1 MRLELS
7 LVSMGSAKFGCFFLG
22 ALGGLSGA
30 MSAVGTIAGI
40 ASSAIG
46 IAQQQQSMAFQQQQ
60 AALQLQQQ
68 RQQAENRN
76 QELANQYVGEAAQ
89 RDRSMQGYQDQ
100 LKYNMDAQNA
110 AHMEQQTKLDE
121 ARTKAAFKSQEIYAK
136 QIGAKGSVLATGRT
150 GQSVGLLSMDAE
162 RQGGMQQ
169 AEQDAMVDSAA
180 RAAAVGT
187 QVAST
192 QRANADAEAWNQL
205 RPAPLHS
212 ALVASPGGGPIGQP
226 SYNWF

>member
-1 MRLELS
+1 MCI
-7 LVSMGSAKFGCFFLG
+7 MIGAAAASALG
-22 ALGGLSGA
+22 AVS
-30 MSAVGTIAGI
+30 SIAGI
-40 ASSAIG
+40 AGTVAG
-46 IAQQQQSMAFQQQQ
+46 IAQAQQQMAAQQQQMVFQQQQ
-60 AALQLQQQ
+60 AQLQLQQQ
-68 RQQAENRN
+68 RQQAENQN
-76 QELANQYVGEAAQ
+76 QELANRYVGEAAQ
-89 RDRSMQGYQDQ
+89 RDRSIQGYQDQ

-136 QIGAKGSVLATGRT
+136 QIGAKGAVLATGRT
-150 GQSVGLLSMDAE
+150 GQSVGLLAMDAE

-180 RAAAVGT
+180 RAAAVGA

-192 QRANADAEAWNQL
+192 QRASADAQAWNSLAPQPMH
-205 RPAPLHS
+205 PAL
-212 ALVASPGGGPIGQP
+212 AGSPGGGPIDTP

>member
-1 MRLELS
+1 MCL
-7 LVSMGSAKFGCFFLG
+7 FLG
-22 ALGGLSGA
+22 ALAPALGAISSVAGLATS
-30 MSAVGTIAGI
+30 I
-40 ASSAIG
+40 IG
-46 IAQQQQSMAFQQQQ
+46 IGHAQEQMAFQRQQ

-89 RDRSMQGYQDQ
+89 RDRSMKAYQDQ
-100 LKYNMDAQNA
+100 LKYNMDAQNS

-150 GQSVGLLSMDAE
+150 GQSVGLLSMDAD
-162 RQGGMQQ
+162 RQAGMQQ
-169 AEQDAMVDSAA
+169 AEQDAMVDSAS
-180 RAAAVGT
+180 RAASVGA

-192 QRANADAEAWNQL
+192 QRANADADAWNQL
-205 RPAPLHS
+205 RPAPLHP
-212 ALVASPGGGPIGQP
+212 AFVASPGGGPIGQP

>member
-1 MRLELS
+1 MCIMIGAAAAS
-7 LVSMGSAKFGCFFLG
+7 TLG
-22 ALGGLSGA
+22 AIS
-30 MSAVGTIAGI
+30 SIAGI
-40 ASSAIG
+40 AGTVAG
-46 IAQQQQSMAFQQQQ
+46 IAQGQQQMAFQQQQ
-60 AALQLQQQ
+60 AQLQLQQQ
-68 RQQAENRN
+68 RQQAENQN
-76 QELANQYVGEAAQ
+76 QELVNRYVGEAAQ
-89 RDRSMQGYQDQ
+89 RDRSIQGYQDQ

-180 RAAAVGT
+180 RAAAVGAD
-187 QVAST
+187 VAST
-192 QRANADAEAWNQL
+192 QRASADAQAWNSLAAQPMH
-205 RPAPLHS
+205 PAL
-212 ALVASPGGGPIGQP
+212 AGSPGGGPIGTP
-226 SYNWF
+226 TYNWF

>member
-1 MRLELS
+1 MCL
-7 LVSMGSAKFGCFFLG
+7 FLG
-22 ALGGLSGA
+22 ALAPALGA
-30 MSAVGTIAGI
+30 ISSIAGI
-40 ASSAIG
+40 ATSVIG
-46 IAQQQQSMAFQQQQ
+46 VAQAQQQMAFQQQQ

-76 QELANQYVGEAAQ
+76 QELANQYVGQAAQ
-89 RDRSMQGYQDQ
+89 RDRSMRAYQDQ
-100 LKYNMDAQNA
+100 LKYNMDAQNSA
-110 AHMEQQTKLDE
+110 SMEQQTKLDE

-169 AEQDAMVDSAA
+169 AEQDAMVKSAA
-180 RAAAVGT
+180 RSAEVGN

-192 QRANADAEAWNQL
+192 QRANADADAWNSLAQS
-205 RPAPLHS
+205 PLHP
-212 ALVASPGGGPIGQP
+212 ALVASPGGGPIGTP
-226 SYNWF
+226 TYNWF